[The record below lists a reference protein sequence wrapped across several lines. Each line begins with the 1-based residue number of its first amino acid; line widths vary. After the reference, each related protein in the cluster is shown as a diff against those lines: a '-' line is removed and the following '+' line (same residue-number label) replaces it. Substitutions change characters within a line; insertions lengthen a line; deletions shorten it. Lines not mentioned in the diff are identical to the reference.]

1 MKTIFQKIGFVILF
15 SLSIFVFSQEIYVPY
30 RDGKFWGLSDYEG
43 KIVISPKYDTLKF
56 NEQDDYDFSLIHTR
70 KNLKK
75 GLIISGKEV
84 LEPKYDGIHPTYK
97 KYIVTKFTENGKE
110 LTEIFDKTG
119 KAILEKPIEGI
130 LYSETLIEDMILFHT
145 INQDYTQDLFIWNS
159 REQKIVQYLF
169 KNYYSIKLDF
179 YEKYKMDITY
189 KQFEKDS
196 LTEKKYTFYDLKL
209 SELNSKNWESLVDP
223 QYVKRNTESN
233 YYSSQEGVKP
243 SSSSYYSVPPPSAPK
258 SADYYENNGDNN
270 DKKTTEKPVKKT
282 TYFHIRYILENNS
295 VYANIQK
302 DYGEKSKKIKIDLP
316 NSATDI
322 KIENLKV
329 TSGKKTILDSIYSYQ
344 NFITYRNKD
353 KRGILIIDKPIEF
366 DSIKTLRYINHGEF
380 SERISFLVGNKNKK
394 TNSYTYSILDTNQE
408 LKFPIEFDE
417 IILNDAGGGSDFN
430 NWTVRKNNKF
440 GVIKPTGKIIAEPV
454 YDEIVNKKIDG
465 ENSFLQLKKNNLYGY
480 FSEITSGSIDLLE
493 PIFQYRIS
501 GILHHYPYRRGIFD
515 WSNKTY
521 KTIVTLV
528 DEKGNLIGYANKD
541 GKLYFKN

>member
-1 MKTIFQKIGFVILF
+1 MKTTFQKICFAFLF
-15 SLSIFVFSQEIYVPY
+15 SFSIFAFSQDVYVPY
-30 RDGKFWGLSDYEG
+30 RDGKLWGLSDYEG
-43 KIVISPKYDTLKF
+43 NIIINPKYDTLKF
-56 NEQDDYDFSLIHTR
+56 NEQDDYDFSLIHTS

-84 LEPKYDGIHPTYK
+84 LEPKYDGIYPTYK
-97 KYIVTKFTENGKE
+97 KYIVTKYTENGKQ
-110 LTEIFDKTG
+110 LTEILDKTG
-119 KAILEKPIEGI
+119 KPILEKPIEGI
-130 LYSETLIEDMILFHT
+130 LYSEALIEGLILIHT
-145 INQDYTQDLFIWNS
+145 INLDYTEDLFIWNN

-179 YEKYKMDITY
+179 YEKYKIYITY
-189 KQFEKDS
+189 KQYEKDS
-196 LTEKKYTFYDLKL
+196 PTEKKYTFYDLKL

-223 QYVKRNTESN
+223 QYVKRNTEFN
-233 YYSSQEGVKP
+233 YYGSQEGVK
-243 SSSSYYSVPPPSAPK
+243 SSYYSLPPTSDPK
-258 SADYYENNGDNN
+258 KADYYENNGDNN
-270 DKKTTEKPVKKT
+270 DKKATEKPVKKT
-282 TYFHIRYILENNS
+282 SYFHIRYNLENNA

-316 NSATDI
+316 KSATDI

-329 TSGKKTILDSIYSYQ
+329 TSGKKTVLDSIYTYQ
-344 NFITYRNKD
+344 NFITYNNKN

-366 DSIKTLRYINHGEF
+366 DSIKVLRYINHGEF

-417 IILNDAGGGSDFN
+417 IIINDAGGGSDFN

-440 GVIKPTGKIIAEPV
+440 GVIKPTGKIIAETI
-454 YDEIVNKKIDG
+454 YDEIINKKIDG

-480 FSEITSGSIDLLE
+480 FSEITSGSLDLLE
-493 PIFQYRIS
+493 PVFQYRIS
-501 GILHHYPYRRGIFD
+501 GILHHYPYRRGLFD
-515 WSNKTY
+515 WDNKTY
-521 KTIVTLV
+521 KTIITLV
-528 DEKGNLIGYANKD
+528 DESGNLLGYANKE